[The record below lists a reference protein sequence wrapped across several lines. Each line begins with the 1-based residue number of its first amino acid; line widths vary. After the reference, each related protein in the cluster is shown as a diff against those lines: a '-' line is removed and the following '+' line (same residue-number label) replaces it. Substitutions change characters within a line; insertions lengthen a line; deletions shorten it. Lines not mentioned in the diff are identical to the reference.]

1 MAKTIP
7 LRSEIDPKYFWH
19 LNDIY
24 ESKQAWLADFE
35 KLKKESAELASY
47 QGKVAK
53 EAKEAILLYF
63 QARKTGSHLNAYA
76 QMQKDTDGGND
87 EYRATYDM
95 LATQIVAFESAAAF
109 LIPELIALPEADLEA
124 LINDPAMA
132 DYSRFLESLK
142 RQKPHIL
149 SAAEERIL
157 AMAGEMAKAPQQ
169 TYTAFTEVDML
180 FPDVHDD
187 QGEVIPFSEST
198 YSPLIRSK
206 NRAVR
211 KEAFEAMFKTYGQY
225 GTTLASVYATSVK
238 KDLFYATLRN
248 FPSCV
253 EAALFENEIPLSVY
267 DNLISAIHATLP
279 TLSEYLAVRKK
290 ALKLDE
296 LHMYDLYC
304 PIIDSF
310 DMDMPYEKAYELV
323 AEGMYPMGE
332 EYVAHLK
339 DAYSLGWIDVFPNK
353 GKHNGA
359 YSFGAAYGVHP
370 YVLLNHNDNLS
381 GAMTIAHEMGHA
393 MHSFY
398 SSATQPFAKS
408 RYSIFVAEVAS
419 TCNEIIVMKHLM
431 ETYKDNK
438 EALAYLCNHLLEQ
451 FRTTVFR
458 QTMFAEF
465 ERISHKM
472 AEEGKPLT
480 RDALSKAYH
489 DLNKQYYGSVCEV
502 DELIADEWIRIPHF
516 YRAFYVYQYA
526 TGFSAA
532 VYLANRILTEGA
544 PAVEDYFKFLSAGS
558 SVPPIE
564 ALKLAGVDMSKP
576 EPILSAMQVFKDT
589 LAQFKSLI

>member
-7 LRSEIDPKYFWH
+7 TRSEIDTKYFWH

-24 ESKQAWLADFE
+24 ASKQAWLADFE
-35 KLKKESAELASY
+35 KLKEDGKKLAAY

-53 EAKEAILLYF
+53 ETKAAILLFF
-63 QARKTGSHLNAYA
+63 QARELLSRLYAYA
-76 QMQKDTDGGND
+76 HMQKDTDGGND
-87 EYRATYDM
+87 DYRATYDM
-95 LATQIVAFESAAAF
+95 IASQYVAFESAAAF
-109 LIPELIALPEADLEA
+109 LTPELIAMPEADFDA
-124 LINDPAMA
+124 LTADPAMKE
-132 DYSRFLESLK
+132 YSRFLAALK

-149 SAAEERIL
+149 SASEERIL
-157 AMAGEMAKAPQQ
+157 AMAGEMAEAPNQ
-169 TYTAFTEVDML
+169 TYTAFTEVDMA
-180 FPDVHDD
+180 FPDVHND
-187 QGEVIPFSEST
+187 QGEVVPFSEAT
-198 YSPLIRSK
+198 YSPFIHSK

-211 KEAFEAMFKTYGQY
+211 KEAFETMFETYGKY
-225 GTTLASVYATSVK
+225 GTTLSTTYAASVK

-253 EAALFENEIPLSVY
+253 EAGLFENEIPLSVY
-267 DNLISAIHATLP
+267 DNLISAIHSSLP
-279 TLSEYLAVRKK
+279 ILNDYLAVRKET
-290 ALKLDE
+290 LKLDE

-310 DMDMPYEKAYELV
+310 DMDMPYEKAYEVVV
-323 AEGMYPMGE
+323 AGMHPMGE
-332 EYVAHLK
+332 EYVSHLK
-339 DAYSLGWIDVFPNK
+339 EAFTDGWIDVFPNK

-359 YSFGAAYGVHP
+359 YSFGVYNTHP
-370 YVLLNHNDNLS
+370 YVLLNHNDNLN

-398 SSATQPFAKS
+398 SNANQPFAIAD
-408 RYSIFVAEVAS
+408 YAIFVAEVAS
-419 TCNEIIVMKHLM
+419 TCNEIIVMKHLT

-438 EALAYLCNHLLEQ
+438 AALAFLYNHLLEQ

-472 AEEGKPLT
+472 AEEGTPLT
-480 RDALSKAYH
+480 RESLSKEYYE
-489 DLNKQYYGSVCEV
+489 LNKRYYGSVCEV
-502 DELIADEWIRIPHF
+502 DELIADEWLRIPHF

-532 VYLANRILTEGA
+532 VFLANRILTEGES
-544 PAVEDYFKFLSAGS
+544 AVKDYYKFLSAGS

-576 EPILSAMQVFKDT
+576 EPVLSAMKVFKET
-589 LAQFKSLI
+589 LEQFKALI